1 MVFSDTARSQL
12 FFTEEVT
19 WGVTPAVA
27 LDTVRFTGESLNFA
41 IDNVQSNEIRSD
53 RQITDLIQTDA
64 EPSGDVNFELSYAAF
79 DNLLEGA
86 FFSDFVAP
94 VSMAG
99 VTFAAVSG
107 SPDSFTDSGNG
118 FVAAGILPGQWL
130 KVGGFA
136 TGANNGYVQV
146 LTVAAGTI
154 TVKGETALV
163 NEAAGASVTIAGET
177 LRNGIVAK
185 SFSMETKFDD
195 VTQFKSFTGMRVNN
209 LSLNMSVGEILTG
222 VLSFIGKTSAIA
234 GATIGTGAPNAAPA
248 NDVLNAVNNVAFIQ
262 EGGTEFAG
270 EIQEFTMALN
280 NNLRSQKAIGT
291 LGNVGIGSGR
301 SAVTGTFNAYFEDAT
316 LYNKYL
322 AGTES
327 SLALRVTDAAGNVYI
342 LTLPRIKFTNS
353 NLAAG
358 SADSDVIAE
367 MEYQAIRHAT
377 YGFTVQLDR
386 FAA

>member
-146 LTVAAGTI
+146 LI
-154 TVKGETALV
+154 REK
-163 NEAAGASVTIAGET
+163 
-177 LRNGIVAK
+177 
-185 SFSMETKFDD
+185 
-195 VTQFKSFTGMRVNN
+195 
-209 LSLNMSVGEILTG
+209 
-222 VLSFIGKTSAIA
+222 FIGFFVGLHANFHRAFIA
-234 GATIGTGAPNAAPA
+234 NKNHCWKHIAKQ
-248 NDVLNAVNNVAFIQ
+248 LAVN
-262 EGGTEFAG
+262 T
-270 EIQEFTMALN
+270 
-280 NNLRSQKAIGT
+280 K
-291 LGNVGIGSGR
+291 
-301 SAVTGTFNAYFEDAT
+301 
-316 LYNKYL
+316 LYLDFFLIFL
-322 AGTES
+322 A
-327 SLALRVTDAAGNVYI
+327 
-342 LTLPRIKFTNS
+342 
-353 NLAAG
+353 
-358 SADSDVIAE
+358 
-367 MEYQAIRHAT
+367 
-377 YGFTVQLDR
+377 
-386 FAA
+386 